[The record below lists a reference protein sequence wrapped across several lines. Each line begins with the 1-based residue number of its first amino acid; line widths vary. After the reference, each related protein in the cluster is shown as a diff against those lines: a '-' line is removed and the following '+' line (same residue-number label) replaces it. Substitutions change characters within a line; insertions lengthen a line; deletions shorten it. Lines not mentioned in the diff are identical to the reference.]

1 LHAISLDF
9 CKALGENKTL
19 EYLNM
24 GVLTPGS
31 TAKNLNSL
39 FNAVAFN
46 KMKNG
51 PLTHLSVM
59 GFLNN
64 TTSIKSGDQFFEF
77 FEVSE

>member
-1 LHAISLDF
+1 MHAISLDF
-9 CKALGENKTL
+9 CKALGDNKTL

-24 GVLTPGS
+24 GVMTPGNS
-31 TAKNLNSL
+31 ANNLNSL

-64 TTSIKSGDQFFEF
+64 TNSIESGDQFFKC